1 MKKTT
6 QDSGGSKM
14 LNIDNSRIRRRD
26 RQLEEHAA
34 RQLLDTAEF
43 GTLCLQDTAG
53 GGYGVPLHYVWD
65 GEETLYL
72 HCAPEGHKLDCL
84 AAEPRACFVITGRS
98 RILPEAFSTAYE
110 SLLLHGNVSTVTDET
125 EKLSALR
132 AFLTKYTPQ
141 AGERGQHFLR
151 QAGARTAVLR
161 FRIRFASGKTN
172 RG

>member
-1 MKKTT
+1 
-6 QDSGGSKM
+6 M
-14 LNIDNSRIRRRD
+14 LNFDNSCIRRRD
-26 RQLEEHAA
+26 RQLDEQSAQ
-34 RQLLDTAEF
+34 QLLRVAEF

-65 GEETLYL
+65 GADSLYL

-98 RILPEAFSTAYE
+98 HILPEAFSTAYE
-110 SLLLHGNVSTVTDET
+110 SLLLSGEVSPVADET
-125 EKLSALR
+125 EKLFALR

-141 AGERGQHFLR
+141 AGERGLHFLR
-151 QAGARTAVLR
+151 HAAARTTVLR
-161 FRIRFASGKTN
+161 FHICSVSGKTN